1 MIKMLHNMSIIVNT
15 INSTV
20 KFIYP
25 ALTSQELRQIKL
37 KTFPCWKN
45 EHTNS
50 VICLSLYIFILWQVT
65 NTQDAFHVTYNRCTL
80 RNVWQMSVMKDSR
93 VQLTPKFSYRVKFKL
108 PTHSWFFN
116 FFFEGLWIW
125 GLFTASAKADKQ
137 KVNKLPQYKTLDEIM
152 NIFCRQESWRVIPIL
167 ALLMNC
173 TTS

>member
-1 MIKMLHNMSIIVNT
+1 MLHNMSIIVNT

-50 VICLSLYIFILWQVT
+50 VISLSLYVFILWQVT

-93 VQLTPKFSYRVKFKL
+93 VQLTPKFSPRVKFKL
-108 PTHSWFFN
+108 PTHS
-116 FFFEGLWIW
+116 
-125 GLFTASAKADKQ
+125 
-137 KVNKLPQYKTLDEIM
+137 
-152 NIFCRQESWRVIPIL
+152 
-167 ALLMNC
+167 
-173 TTS
+173 